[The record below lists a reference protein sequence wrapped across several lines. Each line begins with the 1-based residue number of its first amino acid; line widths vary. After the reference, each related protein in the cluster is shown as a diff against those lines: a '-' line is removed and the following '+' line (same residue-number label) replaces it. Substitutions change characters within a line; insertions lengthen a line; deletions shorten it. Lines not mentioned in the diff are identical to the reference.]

1 VTLFKDYLD
10 PSLVLFTDLANR
22 DEVLQKL
29 IELAVAAK
37 KVPDQKA
44 FFDAVLSREKIVTTG
59 IGMGVAIPHAKLPEC
74 SQFFIAVAILK
85 KGVLWNSLDGSP
97 VRMVFLIGGPDDKQ
111 TEYLKLLSSLT
122 HALKGEATRK
132 HLLQAETPEEV
143 CHHLGV

>member
-1 VTLFKDYLD
+1 MTLFKDYLD